1 MGGAWVTASSAGRHI
16 RCEAEAE
23 LSPNADGQVRSRI
36 DFYSDV
42 LTPELL
48 GDRRSRPAS
57 EKRIEHNSSCR
68 GPCEYARLDQIG
80 WEGRKV
86 RSFV

>member
-1 MGGAWVTASSAGRHI
+1 MRRKLNLRQTLMGKFDI
-16 RCEAEAE
+16 
-23 LSPNADGQVRSRI
+23 SRI

-42 LTPELL
+42 TTPELL

>member
-1 MGGAWVTASSAGRHI
+1 MKRKLDLRQTLMCKFDV
-16 RCEAEAE
+16 C
-23 LSPNADGQVRSRI
+23 RI

-57 EKRIEHNSSCR
+57 EKRIDHNSTCR
-68 GPCEYARLDQIG
+68 GACEYARLDQIG